1 MFYVY
6 LLMLAEILHAPLL
19 LGVVVVF
26 VDLLDL
32 LDFLPPLFTR
42 FSTSRLRRPEDV
54 YGMRYWYTCP
64 LFSVNESIWE
74 PLRVMV
80 TCVLSSTG
88 LITVTNTIIMHSY
101 LLLSRALTWQSYGT
115 SSAVKAAL
123 QRQHVLLLCRWP
135 LCWLLSKPF
144 LKTLEK

>member
-1 MFYVY
+1 
-6 LLMLAEILHAPLL
+6 MLAEILHAPLL

-64 LFSVNESIWE
+64 LFSVNESI
-74 PLRVMV
+74 
-80 TCVLSSTG
+80 
-88 LITVTNTIIMHSY
+88 
-101 LLLSRALTWQSYGT
+101 
-115 SSAVKAAL
+115 
-123 QRQHVLLLCRWP
+123 
-135 LCWLLSKPF
+135 
-144 LKTLEK
+144 